1 MFIFSYIIREI
12 NHHRSWILFAETTRN
27 PQSSLSTKI
36 LISSFPVIYLL
47 DNESEEKML
56 LNRKTIILSLAIL
69 MLTILAC
76 DFSFNTGDSE
86 AEQTLQAIYIEQT
99 MAVMDAEE
107 AEAAPEQETVAEP
120 TATIEIIHSITPGTP
135 GWVSQW
141 WLDTDSSSTASQK
154 RANGG
159 DALNINLLERPFT
172 AQEMDYRPDL
182 DLQRV
187 EISYDTNFYYF
198 LLTLD
203 GLNPNTNTLSAFYGV
218 ELDIDKDSRGD
229 LLLWALG
236 DGSTQWNIADVYVY
250 SDNNDDV
257 GGPRPMLADA
267 PSSNLDGYETALFS
281 PENLSDPDAA
291 WKRVDPGDAT
301 VMQLAIK
308 KSLMNNASTFM
319 WSAWADDGVK
329 DAALF
334 DYNDQF
340 TLSDAGSPISGVS
353 DYPLKALYLAD
364 NTCRLAYGYEPTG
377 DEPNICQKPVP
388 TATPRPTDEPEPEP
402 PCECPEN
409 RTFIN
414 DKECCEY
421 CGFTWGG
428 TSEFPCY

>member
-1 MFIFSYIIREI
+1 
-12 NHHRSWILFAETTRN
+12 
-27 PQSSLSTKI
+27 
-36 LISSFPVIYLL
+36 
-47 DNESEEKML
+47 ML

-319 WSAWADDGVK
+319 WSAWRTMVSK
-329 DAALF
+329 MQPCSITTTSSPYPTPVPPSAA
-334 DYNDQF
+334 
-340 TLSDAGSPISGVS
+340 SPITRSKPSIWPITPAGWLTVMNPPATNPTS
-353 DYPLKALYLAD
+353 ARNPSPPPRQDQPTNPNRNRLVNALKIAPSSMTRNAANIADSPGAAPL
-364 NTCRLAYGYEPTG
+364 NFH
-377 DEPNICQKPVP
+377 
-388 TATPRPTDEPEPEP
+388 ATRQRSSAGLEIS
-402 PCECPEN
+402 
-409 RTFIN
+409 FV
-414 DKECCEY
+414 Y
-421 CGFTWGG
+421 QL
-428 TSEFPCY
+428 

>member
-1 MFIFSYIIREI
+1 
-12 NHHRSWILFAETTRN
+12 
-27 PQSSLSTKI
+27 
-36 LISSFPVIYLL
+36 
-47 DNESEEKML
+47 ML
-56 LNRKTIILSLAIL
+56 PNQKAIILSIAIL
-69 MLTILAC
+69 MLTMLAC
-76 DFSFNTGDSE
+76 DISFNTGQSE
-86 AEQTLQAIYIEQT
+86 AEQTLQAIHLEQT

-107 AEAAPEQETVAEP
+107 ADTAPQQEAAAEP
-120 TATIEIIHSITPGTP
+120 TATTEVTHAITPGSP

-141 WLDTDSSSTASQK
+141 WQDTDSSSTASQN

-159 DALNINLLERPFT
+159 DTLSINLLERPFS

-182 DLQRV
+182 DLHRIEV
-187 EISYDTNFYYF
+187 SHDTNFYYF
-198 LLTLD
+198 LLSLE
-203 GLNPNTNTLSAFYGV
+203 GTNSDTGILSAYYGV

-236 DGSTQWNIADVYVY
+236 DGSTTWSISDVYVF

-257 GGPRPMLADA
+257 GGSRPMLADA
-267 PSSNLDGYETALFS
+267 PSSNLDGYETDLFS
-281 PENLSDPDAA
+281 PQNLNDPDAA
-291 WKRVDPGDAT
+291 WKRVDPSDAT

-340 TLSDAGSPISGVS
+340 TLSDAGSPISGAS
-353 DYPLKALYLAD
+353 DYPLKAIELAD
-364 NTCRLAYGYEPTG
+364 NTCRLAYGYEPSG

-388 TATPRPTDEPEPEP
+388 TATPKPTDTPEPEP

-409 RTFIN
+409 RTLI
-414 DKECCEY
+414 DDQECCEY
-421 CGFTWGG
+421 CGYSWSG
-428 TSEFPCY
+428 TAEFPCY